1 MLETK
6 FNMNLTITR
15 EQMII
20 LNNALTTYMTNATF
34 TYNPELTTEI
44 NILQERFMECLTEIK
59 SN

>member
-1 MLETK
+1 MKETK